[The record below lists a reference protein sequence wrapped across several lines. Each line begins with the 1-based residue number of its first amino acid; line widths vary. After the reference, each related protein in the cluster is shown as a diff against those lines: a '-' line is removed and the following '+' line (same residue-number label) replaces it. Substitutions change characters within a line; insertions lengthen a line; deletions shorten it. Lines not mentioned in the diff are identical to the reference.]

1 MSAPTKSEIRN
12 LQSAISWLVV
22 GLPVVALLL
31 RFGMRA
37 LGVRT
42 DVPFPGFVY
51 WATTPLVEPFYRYF
65 PANPR
70 FDTPVAEAA
79 SLAAA
84 GTVFLVAALVY
95 VLFLVLLHLF
105 DSRGAEVAEVR

>member
-1 MSAPTKSEIRN
+1 MRQSSAPHIPR
-12 LQSAISWLVV
+12 SAFGWAVV

-42 DVPFPGFVY
+42 DVPFPGFIYSVT
-51 WATTPLVEPFYRYF
+51 APLVEPFYRFF

-70 FDTPVAEAA
+70 FDTSVVEVA

-84 GTVFLVAALVY
+84 GAVFLVAVGVY
-95 VLFLVLLHLF
+95 LIGFLLATLL
-105 DSRGAEVAEVR
+105 RIGNV

>member
-1 MSAPTKSEIRN
+1 MESAQVFPIRN
-12 LQSAISWLVV
+12 LRSAIGWVVV

-42 DVPFPGFVY
+42 DVPFPGFIY
-51 WATTPLVEPFYRYF
+51 WATAPVVEPFYRAF

-70 FDTPVAEAA
+70 FDTGVVEVA

-84 GTVFLVAALVY
+84 GVVFAGAVFVY
-95 VLFLVLLHLF
+95 LLLLMVSSLFR
-105 DSRGAEVAEVR
+105 RGDAEGGYL